1 MFKNYYYSEI
11 HLFEYPSCSKYILQQ
26 LVSTIN
32 QSYDFDNKPNY
43 YPK

>member
-26 LVSTIN
+26 TG
-32 QSYDFDNKPNY
+32 QYNKPELWFWQ
-43 YPK
+43 